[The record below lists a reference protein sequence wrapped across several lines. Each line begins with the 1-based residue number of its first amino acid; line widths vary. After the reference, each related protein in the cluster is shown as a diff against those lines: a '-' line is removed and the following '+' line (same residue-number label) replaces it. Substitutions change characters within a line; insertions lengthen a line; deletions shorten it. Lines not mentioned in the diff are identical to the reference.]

1 MIEVAIRDGLVVDGT
16 GGPPRLADVGIDGG
30 EIVEVG
36 EVGGAQRDID
46 AAGLVVAPGFVDA
59 HTHDDM
65 QLRRDPFN
73 REKLLQGVTTVICGN
88 CGFSAFPHRPGQ
100 TSPDLL
106 STDGPWESFLGYAQT
121 LRAQGIGP
129 NMATF
134 VGHNTVG
141 RHFDPQVDR
150 RPDRRRRTQI
160 VDRVRRAVDEGA
172 LGVSTGL
179 IYEPGRSSVIEDL
192 IEIAAAAAETG
203 GLYCTHVRDEGA
215 GLLDSI
221 DEAMTIAHES
231 GAGLQLSHLKTV
243 GRNNWGLVASALDR
257 IDEAHRCGDDVGFD
271 VYPYT
276 AGSGPFEQYFDPD
289 HVDVARLEF
298 VQIVHCP
305 DFPHF
310 EGHRVPAIAAAEG
323 CQPEEVTR
331 RIIAG
336 PRSTETV
343 CVIFEIDEDEMRTVL
358 AHPRAMIGSDGIPQ
372 DGGVPHP
379 RLIGAFPRVLGQY
392 GRDEG
397 LFDLSAAI
405 KKMTS
410 IPADR
415 FGLAGRGRVQP
426 GCSADITVFDHST
439 INDRATYEERNP
451 PEGIEWVLVNGEIA
465 VTPTGLSSALAGHV
479 LIRASVQRSGRLL
492 HG

>member
-1 MIEVAIRDGLVVDGT
+1 MIEMAIRDGLVVDGS
-16 GGPPRLADVGIDGG
+16 GGAARIADVGIDGG
-30 EIVEVG
+30 RLVAVG
-36 EVGGAQRDID
+36 DVGAAKRNLD

-65 QLRRDPFN
+65 QLIRDPFN
-73 REKLLQGVTTVICGN
+73 REKLLQGVTTVVCGN
-88 CGFSAFPHRPGQ
+88 CGFSAFPHRPGH

-106 STDGPWESFLGYAQT
+106 STEGPWDSFGSYVQT
-121 LRAQGIGP
+121 LRERGIGP

-141 RHFDPQVDR
+141 RQVDPQVDR
-150 RPDRRRRTQI
+150 RPSRADRTEI
-160 VDRVRRAVDEGA
+160 VDRVRRSVAEGA

-179 IYEPGRSSVIEDL
+179 IYQPGRSSVIEDL
-192 IEIAAAAAETG
+192 VEIATAAAESG

-215 GLLDSI
+215 GLLNSI
-221 DEAMTIAHES
+221 DEALTIAHES
-231 GAGLQLSHLKTV
+231 GAGLQISHLKTV
-243 GRNNWGLVASALDR
+243 GRGNWGLVATALDR
-257 IDEAHRCGDDVGFD
+257 IDEAHQGGLDIGFD

-289 HVDVARLEF
+289 QVDVARLEF

-310 EGHRVPAIAAAEG
+310 EGLRVPAIAAAEG
-323 CQPEEVTR
+323 CSAEDVTR
-331 RIIAG
+331 QIIAG
-336 PRSTETV
+336 PRATETV
-343 CVIFEIDEDEMRTVL
+343 CVIFEIDENEMRSVL

-379 RLIGAFPRVLGQY
+379 RLVGAFPRVLGQF

-397 LFDLSAAI
+397 LFDLSSAV

-410 IPADR
+410 VPAKR
-415 FGLAGRGRVQP
+415 FGLEGRGQIQP
-426 GCSADITVFDHST
+426 GYSADVTIFDHST
-439 INDRATYEERNP
+439 VNDRATYEERNP
-451 PEGIEWVLVNGEIA
+451 PEGIQWVLVNGEIA
-465 VTPTGLSSALAGHV
+465 VTPDGLGSALAGQV
-479 LIRASVQRSGRLL
+479 LTRTPDDK
-492 HG
+492 

>member
-1 MIEVAIRDGLVVDGT
+1 MIELAIRDGLVVDGS
-16 GGPPRLADVGIDGG
+16 GGAPRVADIGIERGRLVAVGDVG
-30 EIVEVG
+30 
-36 EVGGAQRDID
+36 AAKLNLD

-106 STDGPWESFLGYAQT
+106 STDGPWDSFSSYART

-134 VGHNTVG
+134 VGHNTVS
-141 RHFDPQVDR
+141 RHADPQVDR

-160 VDRVRRAVDEGA
+160 VDRVRRSVDEGA

-179 IYEPGRSSVIEDL
+179 IYEPGRSSVVEDL
-192 IEIAAAAAETG
+192 VEIASAAAESG
-203 GLYCTHVRDEGA
+203 GLYCTHMRDEGA
-215 GLLDSI
+215 GLIDAI
-221 DEAMTIAHES
+221 DEALTIARES
-231 GAGLQLSHLKTV
+231 GAGLQISHLKTV
-243 GRNNWGLVASALDR
+243 GRGNWGLVATALDR
-257 IDEAHRCGDDVGFD
+257 IDEAHQGGLDIGFD

-276 AGSGPFEQYFDPD
+276 AGSGPFEQYFDSD

-310 EGHRVPAIAAAEG
+310 QGLRVPAIAEVEG
-323 CQPEEVTR
+323 CSAEDVTR
-331 RIIAG
+331 RIISG
-336 PRSTETV
+336 PRATETV
-343 CVIFEIDEDEMRTVL
+343 CVIFEIDENEMRTVL

-379 RLIGAFPRVLGQY
+379 RLVGAFPRVLGQY

-397 LFDLSAAI
+397 LFDLSAAV

-415 FGLAGRGRVQP
+415 FGLAGRGRIQP
-426 GCSADITVFDHST
+426 GYWADITIFDHST
-439 INDRATYEERNP
+439 ITDRATYQERNS
-451 PEGIEWVLVNGEIA
+451 PEGIRWVLVNGEVA
-465 VTPTGLSSALAGHV
+465 VTPDGLGSALAGRV
-479 LIRASVQRSGRLL
+479 LTRAGDR
-492 HG
+492 

>member
-1 MIEVAIRDGLVVDGT
+1 MIEIAIRDGLVVDGT
-16 GGPPRLADVGIDGG
+16 GASPRLADVGISGG
-30 EIVEVG
+30 QIVAVG
-36 EVGGAQRDID
+36 DVGAAGQDLD
-46 AAGLVVAPGFVDA
+46 ASGLVVAPGFIDA

-88 CGFSAFPHRPGQ
+88 CGFSAFPHRPGHA
-100 TSPDLL
+100 SPDLL
-106 STDGPWESFLGYAQT
+106 STDGPWESFSSYAET
-121 LRAQGIGP
+121 LREQGIGP

-134 VGHNTVG
+134 VGHNTVS

-150 RPDRRRRTQI
+150 RPDRQTRTQI
-160 VDRVRRAVDEGA
+160 VDRVRQAVDEGA

-179 IYEPGRSSVIEDL
+179 IYEPGRSSVTEDL
-192 IEIAAAAAETG
+192 IEIATAAAQVG
-203 GLYCTHVRDEGA
+203 GLYCTHMRDEGA
-215 GLLDSI
+215 GLLDAI
-221 DEAMTIAHES
+221 DEALMIAHES

-243 GRNNWGLVASALDR
+243 GRENWGTVATALSK
-257 IDEAHRCGDDVGFD
+257 IDAAHQRGVDIGFD

-289 HVDVARLEF
+289 NVDVARLDF

-310 EGHRVPAIAAAEG
+310 ENLRVPAIAAIEG
-323 CQPEEVTR
+323 CDAAEVTR

-336 PRSTETV
+336 PRATETV
-343 CVIFEIDEDEMRTVL
+343 CVIFEINEDEMRSVL
-358 AHPRAMIGSDGIPQ
+358 SHPRAMIGSDGIPQ

-379 RLIGAFPRVLGQY
+379 RLIGAFPRVVGQY

-397 LFDLSAAI
+397 LFDLATTV

-415 FGLAGRGRVQP
+415 FALKSRGRIQP
-426 GCSADITVFDHST
+426 GFAAVITIFDHST

-451 PEGIEWVLVNGEIA
+451 PDGIRWVLVNGEIA
-465 VTPTGLSSALAGHV
+465 VTANGLSGALAGQV
-479 LIRASVQRSGRLL
+479 LTQDRGTGS
-492 HG
+492 

>member
-1 MIEVAIRDGLVVDGT
+1 MIELAIRDGLVVDGS
-16 GGPPRLADVGIDGG
+16 GGTPRVADVGIEGG
-30 EIVEVG
+30 RLVAVG
-36 EVGGAQRDID
+36 DVGAATRNLD

-88 CGFSAFPHRPGQ
+88 CGFSAFPHRPGH

-106 STDGPWESFLGYAQT
+106 STDGPWDSFVSYAET

-141 RHFDPQVDR
+141 RHVASQVDH
-150 RPDRRRRTQI
+150 RPDRRQRTEI
-160 VDRVRRAVDEGA
+160 VDRVRRSVEEGA

-179 IYEPGRSSVIEDL
+179 IYEPGRSSVTEDL
-192 IEIAAAAAETG
+192 IELAVAAAESG
-203 GLYCTHVRDEGA
+203 GLYCTHVRDEGG

-221 DEAMTIAHES
+221 DEALTIVHES

-243 GRNNWGLVASALDR
+243 GRRNWGLVATALER
-257 IDEAHRCGDDVGFD
+257 IDEAHARGVDIGFD

-276 AGSGPFEQYFDPD
+276 AGSGPFEQYFDPE
-289 HVDVARLEF
+289 HVDVERLEF

-305 DFPHF
+305 DFPRF
-310 EGHRVPAIAAAEG
+310 EGLRVPAIAAAEG
-323 CQPEEVTR
+323 CRPEDVTR
-331 RIIAG
+331 QIIAG
-336 PRSTETV
+336 PRATETV
-343 CVIFEIDEDEMRTVL
+343 CVIFEIDENEMRTVL

-379 RLIGAFPRVLGQY
+379 RLVGAFPRVLGQY

-397 LFDLSAAI
+397 LFDLAAAV

-410 IPADR
+410 VPADR
-415 FGLAGRGRVQP
+415 FGLTDRGRIQA
-426 GCSADITVFDHST
+426 GNWADVTIFDHST
-439 INDRATYEERNP
+439 VNDRATYQERNP
-451 PEGIEWVLVNGEIA
+451 PEGIQWVLVNGEVVI
-465 VTPTGLSSALAGHV
+465 TPGGLGSALAGQV
-479 LIRASVQRSGRLL
+479 LTRATENS
-492 HG
+492 

>member
-1 MIEVAIRDGLVVDGT
+1 MIEIAIRDGLVVDGT
-16 GGPPRLADVGIDGG
+16 GDSPRLADVGISGG
-30 EIVEVG
+30 QIVAVG
-36 EVGGAQRDID
+36 DVGVARQDLD
-46 AAGLVVAPGFVDA
+46 ASGLVVAPGFIDA

-88 CGFSAFPHRPGQ
+88 CGFSAFPHRPGR

-106 STDGPWESFLGYAQT
+106 STEGPWESFNSYAET
-121 LRAQGIGP
+121 LRTQGIGP

-134 VGHNTVG
+134 VGHNTVS

-150 RPDRRRRTQI
+150 RPDQRKRTQI
-160 VDRVRRAVDEGA
+160 ADRIRQAVDEGA

-179 IYEPGRSSVIEDL
+179 IYEPGRSSVTEDL
-192 IEIAAAAAETG
+192 IEIATAAAEAG
-203 GLYCTHVRDEGA
+203 GLYCSHIRDEGA

-221 DEAMTIAHES
+221 DEAIAIADAS

-243 GRNNWGLVASALDR
+243 GRENWGLVASALGK
-257 IDEAHRCGDDVGFD
+257 IDEAHQRGLDIGFD

-289 HVDVARLEF
+289 NVDVARLHF

-310 EGHRVPAIAAAEG
+310 EGLRVPAIAAAEG
-323 CQPEEVTR
+323 CEPADVTR
-331 RIIAG
+331 RIIAA
-336 PRSTETV
+336 PRATETV
-343 CVIFEIDEDEMRTVL
+343 CVIFEIDEDEMRSVL

-379 RLIGAFPRVLGQY
+379 RLIGAFPRVVGQY

-397 LFDLSAAI
+397 LFDLSATV

-415 FGLAGRGRVQP
+415 FALKSRGRVQP
-426 GCSADITVFDHST
+426 GCAADITIFDHST
-439 INDRATYEERNP
+439 IDDRATYEERNP
-451 PEGIEWVLVNGEIA
+451 PEGIEWVLVNGEIV
-465 VTPTGLSSALAGHV
+465 VTPDGLTGALVGQV
-479 LIRASVQRSGRLL
+479 LRRDRDTNS
-492 HG
+492 

>member
-1 MIEVAIRDGLVVDGT
+1 MIEIAIRDGLVVDGT
-16 GGPPRLADVGIDGG
+16 GGPPRVADVGIAGG
-30 EIVEVG
+30 EIVAVG
-36 EVGGAQRDID
+36 DVG
-46 AAGLVVAPGFVDA
+46 AARQDLDVGGLVVAPGFVDA

-88 CGFSAFPHRPGQ
+88 CGFSAFPHRPGH

-106 STDGPWESFLGYAQT
+106 STDGPWDSFNSYAET
-121 LRAQGIGP
+121 LRTQGIGP

-179 IYEPGRSSVIEDL
+179 IYEPGRSSVVEDL
-192 IEIAAAAAETG
+192 IEIATAAAENG

-231 GAGLQLSHLKTV
+231 GAGLQLSHLKTI
-243 GRNNWGLVASALDR
+243 GRNNWGLVGTALRR
-257 IDEAHRCGDDVGFD
+257 IDEAHERGIDIGFD

-289 HVDVARLEF
+289 DVDVARLEC

-310 EGHRVPAIAAAEG
+310 EGDRVPAIAAAEG
-323 CQPEEVTR
+323 CQPADVAR

-336 PRSTETV
+336 PRATETV
-343 CVIFEIDEDEMRTVL
+343 CVIFEIDENEMRTVL
-358 AHPRAMIGSDGIPQ
+358 EHPRAMIGSDGIPQ

-397 LFDLSAAI
+397 LFDLSSAV

-415 FGLAGRGRVQP
+415 FGLAGRGRVQS
-426 GCSADITVFDHST
+426 GCSADITVFNHST
-439 INDRATYEERNP
+439 IDDRATYDERNP

-465 VTPTGLSSALAGHV
+465 VTPTGLGSALAGHV
-479 LIRASVQRSGRLL
+479 LTRAPGNRS
-492 HG
+492 

>member
-1 MIEVAIRDGLVVDGT
+1 MIDIAIRNGLIVDGT
-16 GGPPRLADVGIDGG
+16 ERPPRLGDVGIAGSR
-30 EIVEVG
+30 IVEVG
-36 EVGGAQRDID
+36 EVGDARRDID
-46 AAGLVVAPGFVDA
+46 VDGLVVAPGFVDA

-88 CGFSAFPHRPGQ
+88 CGFSAFPHRPGN

-106 STDGPWESFLGYAQT
+106 STDGPWDSFDSYAEA
-121 LRAQGIGP
+121 LRSQGIGP

-141 RHFDPQVDR
+141 RHVDPQVDR

-160 VDRVRRAVDEGA
+160 VDRVRRAVDQGA

-179 IYEPGRSSVIEDL
+179 IYEPGRSSVLEDL
-192 IEIAAAAAETG
+192 IEVATAAAETG
-203 GLYCTHVRDEGA
+203 GLYCTHIRDEGA
-215 GLLDSI
+215 GLIASV
-221 DEAMTIAHES
+221 DEAMTIAQES
-231 GAGLQLSHLKTV
+231 GAGLQISHLKTV
-243 GRNNWGLVASALDR
+243 GRANWGLVNGALER
-257 IDEAHRCGDDVGFD
+257 IDEAHGRGVDVGFD

-305 DFPHF
+305 DYPRF

-323 CQPEEVTR
+323 CDPEEVTR

-336 PRSTETV
+336 PRATETV
-343 CVIFEIDEDEMRTVL
+343 CVIFEIDENEMRTVL

-397 LFDLSAAI
+397 LFDLSSAVR
-405 KKMTS
+405 KMSS

-415 FGLAGRGRVQP
+415 FRLAGRGRVQP
-426 GCSADITVFDHST
+426 ECSADITVFDYST
-439 INDRATYEERNP
+439 IADRATYEERNP
-451 PEGIEWVLVNGEIA
+451 PAGIEWVFVNGEIA
-465 VTPTGLSSALAGHV
+465 VTPTGLGDTLAGHV
-479 LIRASVQRSGRLL
+479 LTRGT
-492 HG
+492 GTG